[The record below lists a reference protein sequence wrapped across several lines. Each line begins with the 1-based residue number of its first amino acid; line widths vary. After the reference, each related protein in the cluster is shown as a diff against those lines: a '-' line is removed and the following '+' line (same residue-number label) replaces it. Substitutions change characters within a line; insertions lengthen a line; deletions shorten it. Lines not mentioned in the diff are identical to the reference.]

1 MNIYYLSWQEF
12 DEIIATIKKPVC
24 DGFYPIPRGGLV
36 VATVLSH
43 QFNKPILAKPT
54 HLSIYV
60 DDIADSGKTLRDLR
74 LKHDAP
80 AIVLL
85 KRHSCDLRALT
96 FGKEIPNDDWIVFP
110 WENKQKAIDDY
121 TSYISRK

>member
-1 MNIYYLSWQEF
+1 MNIRSFTWQEF
-12 DEIIATIKKPVC
+12 DEIIGAFKKPVC

-36 VATVLSH
+36 VATALSH
-43 QFNKPILAKPT
+43 KFNKPILTKPT

-60 DDIADSGKTLRDLR
+60 DDIADSGKTLKDLR

-85 KRHSCDLRALT
+85 KRYSCDLRALT
-96 FGKEIPNDDWIVFP
+96 YGKIITNDDWVVFP
-110 WENKQKAIDDY
+110 WENIQKVTDDY
-121 TSYISRK
+121 NAYISRK